1 MSRREFSA
9 RGSHPRGFNRNPRF
23 GAGGRAGFGGSR
35 GSASRGGNR
44 IKYMSV
50 DPRILVKKGNKLEQ
64 VAYEPKNKFSDFPFA
79 PIIQENIIRRKY
91 TNPTPIQ
98 DQVIPVVMEGRDVI
112 GLAATGTGKT
122 AAFMLPLLNKIMRVK
137 SEKVL
142 IMAPTRELAVQIVE
156 EGGEFARGSG
166 IKYALVIGGVDMRGQ
181 IRDLSHKPSLVV
193 GTPGRLKDL
202 WERRALNLSEYQT
215 IVLDEVDRM
224 LDMGFIN
231 DMRTLIGALPKQRH
245 GLFFSATMNEK
256 AQILAREFLNN
267 PVTVQ
272 IETQH
277 ASEAV
282 DQDVVKLN
290 GRSKIEV
297 LHELLIQPGFDKV
310 LVFGRTK
317 HGMERLSKTLSER
330 GFATASIHG
339 NKSQSQRQRA
349 LTAFKRNE
357 VKVLLAT
364 DVAARGI
371 DIDSVTH
378 VINFELP
385 ETYADYIHRI
395 GRTGRADRTGVA
407 LTFID

>member
-9 RGSHPRGFNRNPRF
+9 RSHVSRGFNRNPSF
-23 GAGGRAGFGGSR
+23 AGGGRPRFNANRGGS
-35 GSASRGGNR
+35 SRGGNR
-44 IKYMSV
+44 IKYMQV
-50 DPRILVKKGNKLEQ
+50 DPRMLVKKGTKLEQ
-64 VAYEPKNKFSDFPFA
+64 EIYASNNSFADFNLS
-79 PIIQENIIRRKY
+79 PIIAANLERRKY
-91 TNPTPIQ
+91 STPTPIQ
-98 DQVIPVVMEGRDVI
+98 DQVIPLVMEGKDVI

-122 AAFMLPLLNKIMRVK
+122 AAFMLPLLDKMMR
-137 SEKVL
+137 SRTEKVL

-181 IRDLSHKPSLVV
+181 IRDLSHNPSLVV

-202 WERRALNLSEYQT
+202 MERRALRLSDYQT

-231 DMRTLIGALPKQRH
+231 DMRTLIGALPKERH

-256 AQILAREFLNN
+256 AQIIAREFLHN
-267 PVTVQ
+267 PVTIQ

-282 DQDVVKLN
+282 DQDIVKLN
-290 GRSKIEV
+290 GRSKVEV

-317 HGMERLSKTLSER
+317 HGMEKLSHTLSER

-371 DIDSVTH
+371 DIDRVTH
-378 VINFELP
+378 VINYELP
-385 ETYADYIHRI
+385 ESYADYIHRI
-395 GRTGRADRTGVA
+395 GRTGRADQTGVA

>member
-181 IRDLSHKPSLVV
+181 IRDLSQSHHSL
-193 GTPGRLKDL
+193 L
-202 WERRALNLSEYQT
+202 EHQ
-215 IVLDEVDRM
+215 
-224 LDMGFIN
+224 
-231 DMRTLIGALPKQRH
+231 
-245 GLFFSATMNEK
+245 
-256 AQILAREFLNN
+256 
-267 PVTVQ
+267 
-272 IETQH
+272 
-277 ASEAV
+277 
-282 DQDVVKLN
+282 
-290 GRSKIEV
+290 
-297 LHELLIQPGFDKV
+297 
-310 LVFGRTK
+310 
-317 HGMERLSKTLSER
+317 
-330 GFATASIHG
+330 
-339 NKSQSQRQRA
+339 
-349 LTAFKRNE
+349 
-357 VKVLLAT
+357 
-364 DVAARGI
+364 
-371 DIDSVTH
+371 
-378 VINFELP
+378 
-385 ETYADYIHRI
+385 AD
-395 GRTGRADRTGVA
+395 
-407 LTFID
+407 

>member
-1 MSRREFSA
+1 M
-9 RGSHPRGFNRNPRF
+9 RGFNRKPRF
-23 GAGGRAGFGGSR
+23 AGGRASFGGARAGFGRGASGSR
-35 GSASRGGNR
+35 RQAGR

-64 VAYEPKNKFSDFPFA
+64 VAYEPTHKFSDFAFA
-79 PIIQENIIRRKY
+79 PIIQENIVRRNY
-91 TNPTPIQ
+91 VNPTPIQ
-98 DQVIPVVMEGRDVI
+98 DQVIPIVMEGKDVI

-122 AAFMLPLLNKIMRVK
+122 AAFMLPLLNKIMRDK

-166 IKYALVIGGVDMRGQ
+166 IRYALVIGGVDMRGQ
-181 IRDLSHKPSLVV
+181 IRDLSHNPSLVV

-202 WERRALNLSEYQT
+202 MERRALRLSEYRT

-224 LDMGFIN
+224 LDMGFID
-231 DMRTLIGALPKQRH
+231 DMRTLIGALPRERH
-245 GLFFSATMNEK
+245 GLFFSATMNDK
-256 AQILAREFLNN
+256 AQIIAREFLKD
-267 PVTVQ
+267 PVTIQ

-277 ASEAV
+277 ASESV
-282 DQDVVKLN
+282 DQDIVKLN

-349 LTAFKRNE
+349 LSSFKRNE

>member
-9 RGSHPRGFNRNPRF
+9 RGGRPQGFNRNPRF
-23 GAGGRAGFGGSR
+23 GGGRANTSSSRGGFG
-35 GSASRGGNR
+35 RGGNR
-44 IKYMSV
+44 IKYMNV
-50 DPRILVKKGNKLEQ
+50 DPRILVKKGTKLEQ
-64 VAYEPKNKFSDFPFA
+64 IPYESKHQFSDFPFS
-79 PIIQENIIRRKY
+79 PIIQANIVRKNY
-91 TNPTPIQ
+91 ITPTPIQ
-98 DQVIPVVMEGRDVI
+98 DQVIPVVMEGKDVI

-122 AAFMLPLLNKIMRVK
+122 AAFMLPLLNKMMQDK

-166 IKYALVIGGVDMRGQ
+166 IRYALVIGGVDMRGQ
-181 IRDLSHKPSLVV
+181 IRDLSHNPSLVV

-202 WERRALNLSEYQT
+202 MERRALRLSEYRT

-224 LDMGFIN
+224 LDMGFID
-231 DMRTLIGALPKQRH
+231 DMRTLIGSLPKERH
-245 GLFFSATMNEK
+245 GLFFSATMNDK
-256 AQILAREFLNN
+256 AQIIAREFLNN

-272 IETQH
+272 IESQH

-282 DQDVVKLN
+282 DQDIVKLN

-317 HGMERLSKTLSER
+317 HGMEKLSKTLSER

-349 LTAFKRNE
+349 LTSFKRNE